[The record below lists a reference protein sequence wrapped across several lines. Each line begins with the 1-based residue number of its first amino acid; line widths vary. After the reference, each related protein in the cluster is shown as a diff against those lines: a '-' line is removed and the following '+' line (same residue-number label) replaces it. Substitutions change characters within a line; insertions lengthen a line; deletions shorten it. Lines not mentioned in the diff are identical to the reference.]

1 MTTDPVST
9 TKSRFDAALVNYQ
22 TARAAAASVE
32 QSTACHARDRIFAL
46 LDHTT
51 DTLINTPAPSL
62 GAIATKLEC
71 LFGEALF
78 DEYDPR
84 SEAWRFLI
92 GDLRLAERM
101 LLEFEEPDL
110 SGGMDL
116 TQLAADWAENLR
128 EYVRWSTLLQ
138 EGPSDAWGHSKRA
151 DIVALMDEAEA
162 KLLSM
167 HAPDLNAV
175 CMKLKLLTLTYSDD
189 LDQRTGLLLALRDV
203 RRLATTQVD

>member
-1 MTTDPVST
+1 MTTRPDST
-9 TKSRFDAALVNYQ
+9 PRSRFDAALVNYQ

-46 LDHTT
+46 LDHTI
-51 DTLINTPAPSL
+51 DTLINNPAPSL

-78 DEYDPR
+78 DEHDPC

-92 GDLRLAERM
+92 GDLRLAERVS
-101 LLEFEEPDL
+101 LGFEEPDL

-128 EYVRWSTLLQ
+128 EYVRWSTLLA
-138 EGPSDAWGHSKRA
+138 EGPSDAWGQSKRA
-151 DIVALMDEAEA
+151 DIVTLMDEAEGN
-162 KLLSM
+162 LLSM

-175 CMKLKLLTLTYSDD
+175 CMKLKLLTLNYSDD

-203 RRLATTQVD
+203 RRFANQVD